1 MASTS
6 FFRVS
11 GRSRLVTLLLSLL
24 IFFGICGIHRIYA
37 GKVITGI
44 IQFLTVGVFGIWQT
58 IDIILILLGKFR
70 DKQGDVI
77 TRW

>member
-1 MASTS
+1 MATTS

-24 IFFGICGIHRIYA
+24 IFFGICGVHRIYA

-44 IQFLTVGVFGIWQT
+44 IQFLTVGVFGIWQI